1 MRGKSTE
8 QIEADVLLGIASNHR
23 PSPSVQSHDHT
34 GQEITLGNVIG
45 YTPESRGNR
54 SGNI

>member
-8 QIEADVLLGIASNHR
+8 HIEADVLMGIASNHR

-34 GQEITLGNVIG
+34 GQEVNLGNVI
-45 YTPESRGNR
+45 
-54 SGNI
+54 